1 MTVIFE
7 NRLSDGD
14 DEDLSLW
21 RTEPTEARLAE
32 VMNHWIELSPYIL
45 YTWIFFLTWNTSDL
59 IWWTGNSCCFIG
71 FCERFCVVLP
81 GVLAPRVA
89 SIFRVRWLTRLR
101 DSACRWSSQNAEQ
114 RCLPV
119 KKSIIRE
126 EKKKKKTEMKI
137 CFRCTQLLIH
147 AFTCVYMLASGCF
160 PVCLAT
166 HITQCIQLPLLME
179 DVPREKSPQF
189 RVQVQISLWWCYL
202 FGEASW
208 WGDRGGAAVQ
218 ESKNLGTRLIRE
230 DVLKGDRWWRG
241 EMQKGL
247 AASGGL
253 RKWRNRKQMCV
264 LWEGLEGGK
273 GD

>member
-32 VMNHWIELSPYIL
+32 VMNHWIELSLYIL

-81 GVLAPRVA
+81 GVLAPRVV

-126 EKKKKKTEMKI
+126 EKKKENRNENLFQMHATAHT
-137 CFRCTQLLIH
+137 RIH
-147 AFTCVYMLASGCF
+147 M
-160 PVCLAT
+160 CLHA
-166 HITQCIQLPLLME
+166 
-179 DVPREKSPQF
+179 R
-189 RVQVQISLWWCYL
+189 
-202 FGEASW
+202 
-208 WGDRGGAAVQ
+208 
-218 ESKNLGTRLIRE
+218 
-230 DVLKGDRWWRG
+230 
-241 EMQKGL
+241 
-247 AASGGL
+247 
-253 RKWRNRKQMCV
+253 
-264 LWEGLEGGK
+264 
-273 GD
+273 